1 MFTTP
6 CAMLLGLCLLPGLAA
21 AEPRAGL
28 WEFTSQMQQDGQAMP
43 DMQQMLEQLQ
53 SLPPGQRQMMEQMLA
68 QQGVKL
74 GGSGVQLCLSA
85 ERLKSGDIPL
95 QDPNS
100 GCSHEVTE
108 RSAELWKFRFKCPD
122 GEGEGETRFQG
133 DSAFTTSVKGVYD
146 GKPSSMQSQARWLG
160 EDCGELPSR

>member
-6 CAMLLGLCLLPGLAA
+6 RAMLLGLCLLPALAG

-53 SLPPGQRQMMEQMLA
+53 KLPPEQRQMMEQMLA

-74 GGSGVQLCLSA
+74 GGGGVQLCLSEA
-85 ERLKSGDIPL
+85 SAKARDIPL
-95 QDPNS
+95 QDPDS
-100 GCSHEVTE
+100 GCTQEITE
-108 RSAELWKFRFKCPD
+108 RSAEVTSSNLRGRVKVGAGLSFGVSAR
-122 GEGEGETRFQG
+122 GRMVEIEGR
-133 DSAFTTSVKGVYD
+133 
-146 GKPSSMQSQARWLG
+146 
-160 EDCGELPSR
+160 